1 MVKKEQVPARAVFVQ
16 ASLWVWS
23 ATSRGRPH
31 DGGGASCPPAL
42 TGAGPTILAAG
53 RHSSGAPQSW
63 AQSSLSWALPSGTSS
78 STSPVEGERQRPN
91 LKSEDSG
98 F

>member
-31 DGGGASCPPAL
+31 DGGGASCPTCDELPAGFDRSRTYDL
-42 TGAGPTILAAG
+42 RHSRLDDIRAVLRRAG
-53 RHSSGAPQSW
+53 RKV
-63 AQSSLSWALPSGTSS
+63 L
-78 STSPVEGERQRPN
+78 
-91 LKSEDSG
+91 
-98 F
+98 